1 MKKTVLKY
9 GKAAYLLVAIL
20 ATILAIGAPEIFPWG
35 S

>member
-20 ATILAIGAPEIFPWG
+20 AIILAVGAPETMPWG
-35 S
+35 Y